1 MKGGRALAEGAAGWF
16 PLGAV
21 VHSTPSAA
29 RPTLG
34 LWFREP
40 LNMAGGGMGTTPFP
54 RTALAA
60 SRLGQCLV
68 KGGLFAGEV
77 SFS

>member
-1 MKGGRALAEGAAGWF
+1 MKGGRALADGATGWF

-40 LNMAGGGMGTTPFP
+40 LRMVGGRDGYHSLSPDSSGRLPPRAGP
-54 RTALAA
+54 
-60 SRLGQCLV
+60 
-68 KGGLFAGEV
+68 GERWFV
-77 SFS
+77 CR